1 MYLLKMFFFILCE
14 IIFDYEETSGGLW
27 VKGSSGTWIR
37 LNYRMVLKDSQN
49 IVDIFLP
56 LLMQVK
62 SFYNTVIKMPYGD

>member
-1 MYLLKMFFFILCE
+1 MFFFILCE
-14 IIFDYEETSGGLW
+14 IIFDYEETSRVLW

>member
-1 MYLLKMFFFILCE
+1 MKKPLGFCGLKAPV
-14 IIFDYEETSGGLW
+14 GL
-27 VKGSSGTWIR
+27 
-37 LNYRMVLKDSQN
+37 MVLKDSQN

>member
-14 IIFDYEETSGGLW
+14 IIFDYEETSGVLW
-27 VKGSSGTWIR
+27 VKGSSGTWIK

-56 LLMQVK
+56 PVNA
-62 SFYNTVIKMPYGD
+62 SEVILQYSHKDALW

>member
-1 MYLLKMFFFILCE
+1 MYLLKMFFFILFE
-14 IIFDYEETSGGLW
+14 IIFDYEETSGVLW

>member
-1 MYLLKMFFFILCE
+1 MCLLKMFFFILCE
-14 IIFDYEETSGGLW
+14 IIFDYEETSGVLW

>member
-1 MYLLKMFFFILCE
+1 MFFFILCE
-14 IIFDYEETSGGLW
+14 IIFDYKETSGVLW

>member
-1 MYLLKMFFFILCE
+1 MFFFILFE
-14 IIFDYEETSGGLW
+14 IIFDYVETSGVLW